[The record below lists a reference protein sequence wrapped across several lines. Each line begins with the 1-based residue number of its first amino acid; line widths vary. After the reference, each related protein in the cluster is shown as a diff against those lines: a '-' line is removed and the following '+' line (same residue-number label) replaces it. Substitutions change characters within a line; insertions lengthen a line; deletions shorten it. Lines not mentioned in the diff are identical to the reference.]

1 MPTIADLKI
10 VWIKCSLNLLNHFSV
25 KFLYHVKEIIIIIVD
40 NASLV
45 IQVLE
50 GHDVTLFRVLS
61 FRM

>member
-1 MPTIADLKI
+1 MPTFADVKI

-25 KFLYHVKEIIIIIVD
+25 KFLYHVAEMIIIILD

-50 GHDVTLFRVLS
+50 DPYVTLFPIL
-61 FRM
+61 